1 MKSLLKKLTISITY
15 WTFVVMVGVT
25 VRFVGI
31 GFILDIPSGVP
42 LGQLYLASIPGG
54 LLGGLMWG
62 VIEIVDDKY
71 ISKKR
76 KSFGYIVLSRTTIYI
91 IIFLIVTFFAA
102 WSGSGS
108 FDFAKRY
115 SVSAISFANFI
126 TFSIAS
132 FLFHFFKQMN
142 RKFGPGVLLKYLRG
156 KYFNPQEEERI
167 FMFLDLKGS
176 TSIAEK
182 LSHTLYSRLIQD
194 CFSELTEPVISNKG
208 QIYQYAGDEAVITW
222 PKADGVNNCNCIN
235 LFYDFINRLENSKEY
250 FLNIYGVFP
259 EFKAGLSSGLV
270 TVAEVGELKTEIA
283 FHGDVLN
290 TASRIQG
297 FCNTYD
303 EKLLLSEP
311 LASEFGE
318 ARQFDIQSIGEVEL
332 RGKQGSSIIYSCKK
346 L

>member
-1 MKSLLKKLTISITY
+1 MKSLIKKLTISVIY

-25 VRFVGI
+25 LRFMGI
-31 GFILDIPSGVP
+31 EFILDVPAGVP
-42 LGQLYLASIPGG
+42 LGQLYFASVPGG

-62 VIEIVDDKY
+62 FIEIIDDTY
-71 ISKKR
+71 FSKKR
-76 KSFGYIVLSRTTIYI
+76 KSFGYIVISRTSIYI

-115 SVSAISFANFI
+115 SLSAISFANFV

-132 FLFHFFKQMN
+132 FIFHFFKQMN
-142 RKFGPGVLLKYLRG
+142 RKFGPGILLKYLRG
-156 KYFNPQEEERI
+156 MYFNPREEDRI
-167 FMFLDLKGS
+167 FMFLDLKSS

-182 LSHTLYSRLIQD
+182 LSHILYSRLIQD

-208 QIYQYAGDEAVITW
+208 QIYQYVGDEVVITW
-222 PKADGVNNCNCIN
+222 PKADGINNCNCLN
-235 LFYDFINRLENSKEY
+235 VFYDFINRLENRKAY
-250 FLNIYGVFP
+250 FLDIYGLFP
-259 EFKAGLSSGLV
+259 EFKAGLSLGLV
-270 TVAEVGELKTEIA
+270 TAAEVGELKTEIA

-297 FCNTYD
+297 FCNTFN
-303 EKLLLSEP
+303 EKLLLSET
-311 LASEFGE
+311 LAKEFAAAG
-318 ARQFDIQSIGEVEL
+318 QFDIQSLGEVEL
-332 RGKQGSSIIYSCKK
+332 RGKEGSSIIYSCNK